1 MKTILASIITTVL
14 IVAMTLAAMFALVWA
29 TVRVT
34 SLPTPL
40 ERAVGMGLEL
50 LLGIVLLLGTT
61 WLATHLAVRIFSPKE
76 PPSVDFSE
84 LSKTGFDESSSAIAA
99 RTNARSRAQ
108 PSTAS
113 GARCKGGSVV

>member
-34 SLPTPL
+34 SLPAPF

-76 PPSVDFSE
+76 PPVDFSE
-84 LSKTGFDESSSAIAA
+84 LSKTGFDKSSAPLGA
-99 RTNARSRAQ
+99 RASA
-108 PSTAS
+108 PS
-113 GARCKGGSVV
+113 GAPFNGGPVV

>member
-1 MKTILASIITTVL
+1 PMKTILASIITTVL

-29 TVRVT
+29 RVKVT

-61 WLATHLAVRIFSPKE
+61 WLATHLAVRIFSRNE
-76 PPSVDFSE
+76 PPSADFSE
-84 LSKTGFDESSSAIAA
+84 LYLIGFEGYCSHLVA
-99 RTNARSRAQ
+99 
-108 PSTAS
+108 
-113 GARCKGGSVV
+113 

>member
-1 MKTILASIITTVL
+1 MKTILASVITTVL

-34 SLPTPL
+34 SLPTSL

-61 WLATHLAVRIFSPKE
+61 WLATHLAVRIFGPKE
-76 PPSVDFSE
+76 PPAVDFSE
-84 LSKTGFDESSSAIAA
+84 PSKTGFDKSSSPFGA
-99 RTNARSRAQ
+99 RTSAS
-108 PSTAS
+108 S
-113 GARCKGGSVV
+113 GAPFKGGSLV

>member
-29 TVRVT
+29 TVKVT

-61 WLATHLAVRIFSPKE
+61 WLATHLAVRIFSRKE
-76 PPSVDFSE
+76 PPSADFSE
-84 LSKTGFDESSSAIAA
+84 LSKTGFDGSSSPIGA
-99 RTNARSRAQ
+99 RTNA
-108 PSTAS
+108 PS
-113 GARCKGGSVV
+113 GARTSAVSGDPFKGGSVV

>member
-34 SLPTPL
+34 SLPTPF

-76 PPSVDFSE
+76 PPSVDSSE
-84 LSKTGFDESSSAIAA
+84 LSKTGPDTSSAPLGA
-99 RTNARSRAQ
+99 RTNAS
-108 PSTAS
+108 S
-113 GARCKGGSVV
+113 GAPFKGGSVV

>member
-1 MKTILASIITTVL
+1 MKTILASIITTML

-29 TVRVT
+29 TVKVT
-34 SLPTPL
+34 SLPTSL

-61 WLATHLAVRIFSPKE
+61 WLATHLAVRIFSQKV

-84 LSKTGFDESSSAIAA
+84 LSKTGFEESSSPLGA
-99 RTNARSRAQ
+99 RTD
-108 PSTAS
+108 TTS
-113 GARCKGGSVV
+113 GARTSPESGAPFKGGSVV